1 MPRVRPIRFKGR
13 AIKTGLFLEGNYYTD
28 GEKHYII
35 PQEIDGWKEIG
46 ENTEVDIDSVHHII
60 LPGNNVYEDEPFNID
75 DRFGHKNVI
84 LYYETHCEDY
94 YDTTIYEKHRKAEER
109 TQ

>member
-1 MPRVRPIRFKGR
+1 MPRVRPIKFKGR
-13 AIKTGLFLEGNYYTD
+13 AIRTGLLLEDNYYTD

-60 LPGNNVYEDEPFNID
+60 LPGNDVYEDEPTTL
-75 DRFGHKNVI
+75 GHKTVI
-84 LYYETHCEDY
+84 LYYETHCKEY
-94 YDTTIYEKHRKAEER
+94 FGKL
-109 TQ
+109 

>member
-1 MPRVRPIRFKGR
+1 MPRIRPIKFKGK
-13 AIKTGLFLEGNYYTD
+13 AIKTGIFLEGNYYTD

-60 LPGNNVYEDEPFNID
+60 LPGNNVYEDEPLNLG
-75 DRFGHKNVI
+75 DRKVI
-84 LYYETHCEDY
+84 LYYETGCKDY
-94 YDTTIYEKHRKAEER
+94 YDTAIYEKHRKVEER
-109 TQ
+109 TL